1 MGRSELFIIILKTQ
15 QVPIS
20 EIWMETKNWIK
31 LSNAIFILTNY
42 SNEFNTQPWVIS
54 LIYYYFYEWS
64 YAQVFL
70 LSCLFGA
77 LHIQSHWWFQWP
89 LRHFRWNSGLP
100 EPPAPQLDPH
110 HQRCIVLNR
119 RGIIFLHGL
128 SQDSVDGMHV
138 NVILPLS
145 ALLLGW
151 MMLLTKL

>member
-1 MGRSELFIIILKTQ
+1 MGRSELIIIILKTQ

-20 EIWMETKNWIK
+20 EIWMETKNRIK

-42 SNEFNTQPWVIS
+42 SNEFNTQPWVIT
-54 LIYYYFYEWS
+54 LMYYYFCEWW
-64 YAQVFL
+64 YARVIL

-77 LHIQSHWWFQWP
+77 LHTQSHRRFQWP

-100 EPPAPQLDPH
+100 DPPAPQLDPH
-110 HQRCIVLNR
+110 CQRCSVLNK

-128 SQDSVDGMHV
+128 SQDSVDGMYV

-145 ALLLGW
+145 FLLLRW
-151 MMLLTKL
+151 LMLLTKL